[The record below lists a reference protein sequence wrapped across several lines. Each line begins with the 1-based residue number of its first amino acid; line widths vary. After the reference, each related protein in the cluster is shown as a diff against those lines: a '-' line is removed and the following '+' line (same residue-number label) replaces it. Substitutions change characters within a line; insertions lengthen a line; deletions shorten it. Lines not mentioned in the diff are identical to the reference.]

1 MTPQRFAKLRA
12 VLNQRQPDLTVFA
25 DGVHKPHNISA
36 ILRTCDAVG
45 LSHLHAVSIDGDIR
59 QHHMLAGG
67 SKRWVDVVVHESSA
81 GGLAQLRAD
90 GWRLAIADTR
100 DEAVDYRDVDY
111 TEKLAIV
118 MGAELDGPS
127 DDSRSL
133 ADVAIAVP
141 MHGLVESL
149 NVSVATAVILFEAER
164 QRRAAGMYDVCRIP
178 DEVYQKKL
186 FEWAH
191 PNIAQRCQD
200 RGLAYPAMNDVGDL
214 IENPF
219 A

>member
-1 MTPQRFAKLRA
+1 
-12 VLNQRQPDLTVFA
+12 
-25 DGVHKPHNISA
+25 
-36 ILRTCDAVG
+36 
-45 LSHLHAVSIDGDIR
+45 
-59 QHHMLAGG
+59 
-67 SKRWVDVVVHESSA
+67 
-81 GGLAQLRAD
+81 
-90 GWRLAIADTR
+90 
-100 DEAVDYRDVDY
+100 
-111 TEKLAIV
+111 
-118 MGAELDGPS
+118 
-127 DDSRSL
+127 
-133 ADVAIAVP
+133 